1 VSFQRRG
8 GVRPDS
14 DQTEASDEVEKFPRA
29 SRGIDNWPG
38 SHIGARTYAKPPAKV
53 LLAGGDFA
61 LLWLKAS
68 LAPELVIDVW
78 SRNRILRHVR
88 LETGAILRYIRP
100 SNAGVSRRLNGIGGP
115 PERREVCADLAVIPR
130 TEFPRHFVIDSE

>member
-1 VSFQRRG
+1 MRSKNSLGQVG
-8 GVRPDS
+8 GL
-14 DQTEASDEVEKFPRA
+14 T
-29 SRGIDNWPG
+29 
-38 SHIGARTYAKPPAKV
+38 IGLDPTLAREPTLSPPQKCS
-53 LLAGGDFA
+53 LPGGDFA